1 MIMYQVLHFEDIN
14 SGIFVRDRQA
24 AQLKSKVTNIRN
36 FLFPLVMVTMI
47 LCTYDDGFLSVL

>member
-36 FLFPLVMVTMI
+36 ILFPLVTVAMI
-47 LCTYDDGFLSVL
+47 LCTFDDGFLSVL